1 MRDMRLVSVVAMSL
15 LLFFATAFGGARE
28 ERARLMECAQVAQEV
43 LDMPEGIPQDLL
55 DKAEC
60 VVVVPSVKKF
70 ALGFGG
76 SYGRGAL
83 VCRRG
88 DDFTGPWGP
97 PSMVRIEGGSFG
109 LQIGGSATDF
119 ILLIM
124 NPRGIES
131 LLTSRVK
138 LGADATVAAGP
149 KGRTAEAATDAL
161 MTAEILSYSRS
172 RGLFAGVSLEGSTLR
187 EDRGANRDL
196 YGRRI
201 TAREIVLE
209 EQVQT
214 PDAAK
219 GLIRILQERSPVN
232 RSG

>member
-1 MRDMRLVSVVAMSL
+1 MRSLRPLFALATLSL
-15 LLFFATAFGGARE
+15 LVAPAFGGGRE
-28 ERARLMECAQVAQEV
+28 ERARLMECAQVAKEV
-43 LDMPEGIPQDLL
+43 LDMPEGIPRDLL

-70 ALGFGG
+70 AFGFGG

-83 VCRRG
+83 VCRGG
-88 DDFTGPWGP
+88 DDFSGPWGTP
-97 PSMVRIEGGSFG
+97 AMVRIEGGSFG

-119 ILLIM
+119 ILLIV
-124 NPRGIES
+124 NPRGVES

-138 LGADATVAAGP
+138 LGADARVAAGP

-187 EDRGANRDL
+187 EDGGANRDL

-201 TAREIVLE
+201 SAREIVLE
-209 EQVQT
+209 GKVPT
-214 PDAAK
+214 PDAAL
-219 GLIRILQERSPVN
+219 GLIRLLRERSPEN
-232 RSG
+232 RSD